1 MMNAQPVLTTPTPQ
15 APVPVWTGLTP
26 VAPPTLVGLSRQQLA
41 DMVVDLG
48 EPAFRVDQL
57 HHWLYVKCVRSLDEM
72 TNLSKAFREKLK
84 ARYPQFSPLKLHTRQ
99 VSQDGTIKYLFELYD
114 GNMIESVLMPYQ
126 ERGTNSVCIS
136 SQVGCAVGCKFC
148 ATAKLGFK
156 RDLTAAEIVDQYLYV
171 QADSGQEVRNIVFM
185 GQGEPMMNLDNLL
198 PAIRILNASAEVG
211 MRRMTV
217 STSGIVSR
225 LAQFTEAALPVTLAI
240 SLHAPTNALR
250 ERIMPITRKWPLEQL
265 IPALQHYYQT
275 TRRRLTVE
283 YILLEGVNDDP
294 QHALQLAELIRPLV
308 CNINLIP
315 YNPISTLLPTDEVFT
330 RPSRERIQRF
340 TDTLYSASKKKVTV
354 RLERGVDI
362 DAACGQLA
370 NRLQQAM
377 GA

>member
-1 MMNAQPVLTTPTPQ
+1 MMNAQPLLTTPTPP
-15 APVPVWTGLTP
+15 ATAPVWTGLTP
-26 VAPPTLVGLSRQQLA
+26 VAPPTLVGLSREQLTELVA
-41 DMVVDLG
+41 DMG
-48 EPAFRVDQL
+48 EPAFRADQL
-57 HHWLYVKCVRSLDEM
+57 HHWLYVKCVRSIDEM
-72 TNLSKAFREKLK
+72 TNISKTFREKLK

-225 LAQFTEAALPVTLAI
+225 LAQFTQAALPVTLAI

-265 IPALQHYYQT
+265 IPALKHYYNV

-283 YILLEGVNDDP
+283 YILLDGVNDEP

-315 YNPISTLLPTDEVFT
+315 YNPISTSLPTDEVFA
-330 RPSRERIQRF
+330 RPGRERIQRF
-340 TDTLYSASKKKVTV
+340 ADTLYSASKKKVTV